1 MTGTPKRAT
10 LNDIARRLGVSRAA
24 VSFAMNDRP
33 GVSEEL
39 RQRVRAMA
47 SEMHYRP
54 NSAAL
59 ALNGARVDVIGLALN
74 RPARTLGTEAFFPEL
89 IAGIQA
95 GLSETH
101 TGLQTLMV
109 TSLEEELDAYRAWHA
124 MSRVDGVIL
133 IDPRRQDERTKLLG
147 ELDLAAVQIGSHPS
161 TIASI
166 PSVWID
172 DHAVATNLFTKLYTL
187 GHRRIAHVM
196 GPLDFEHT
204 DLRRSALRECAAR
217 FDAEVPISVETDY
230 SAEQAAAAT
239 RDLLHRGGSP
249 TALVYDN
256 DVMALAGLRV
266 LQEEGVA
273 VPREVSIASFDDSVA
288 MRLVRPSITAL
299 TRDTY
304 ALGTLAARTLMQ
316 LIGTDDLVPSVAAE
330 PPVLSVRES
339 TAPCGPE
346 CADRQTQAS
355 KTSI

>member
-1 MTGTPKRAT
+1 MSGTRKRAT
-10 LNDIARRLGVSRAA
+10 LNDIARQLGVSRAA
-24 VSFAMNDRP
+24 VSFALNDRP
-33 GVSEEL
+33 GVSQEL
-39 RQRVRAMA
+39 RDKVRAVA
-47 SEMHYRP
+47 SELHYRP

-74 RPARTLGTEAFFPEL
+74 RPARTIGTEAFFPEL
-89 IAGIQA
+89 IAGLQA

-109 TSLEEELDAYRAWHA
+109 TSLEEELDAYRAWH
-124 MSRVDGVIL
+124 STGRVDGVIL
-133 IDPRRQDERTKLLG
+133 IDPRRDDARTTLLDELG
-147 ELDLAAVQIGSHPS
+147 LAAVQIGSHPS
-161 TIASI
+161 TRPAV

-172 DHAVATNLFTKLYTL
+172 DHAVATALFTELFAL

-204 DLRRSALRECAAR
+204 ELRRRALHECSAR
-217 FDAEVPISVETDY
+217 FGSETPLSVETDY
-230 SAEQAAAAT
+230 SADQATVAT
-239 RDLLHRGGSP
+239 QELLRRPERP

-266 LQEEGVA
+266 AQEEGVA
-273 VPREVSIASFDDSVA
+273 VPGDVSIASFDDSIA

-304 ALGTLAARTLMQ
+304 ALGALAARTLTQ
-316 LIGTDDLVPSVAAE
+316 LITSDQPVPSVPAE

-339 TAPCGPE
+339 TARCPG
-346 CADRQTQAS
+346 
-355 KTSI
+355 